1 MTRMMPRVMAAS
13 AMFEMEPKSA
23 DPAPPA
29 AQRMA
34 TGSSEMPMTVITD
47 PVTTGGKKCSRRA
60 NTPDSRNPAR
70 PAIRTEPK
78 MARRPST
85 PPPAEAPTAI
95 IEATAANE
103 VPCTIGSFA
112 PIQGTPRV
120 CSRVA
125 RPDTSRVA
133 ASRYDR
139 SAKGSL
145 SVLPTMN
152 GTATTPAYMLITC
165 CRPYRTIGPGLRTS
179 STGCVPSGSRATPSC
194 PEKFSAG
201 CSECAIR
208 TTSPGPGRRPVPGRV
223 RRRCGWCPR

>member
-13 AMFEMEPKSA
+13 AMFEIEPKSA
-23 DPAPPA
+23 DPTPPA

-34 TGSSEMPMTVITD
+34 TGSSEMPM
-47 PVTTGGKKCSRRA
+47 
-60 NTPDSRNPAR
+60 
-70 PAIRTEPK
+70 
-78 MARRPST
+78 
-85 PPPAEAPTAI
+85 TAI

-125 RPDTSRVA
+125 RPDTSSVA

-139 SAKGSL
+139 SAKGSF

-165 CRPYRTIGPGLRTS
+165 CRPYRTIGPVRQERHALLSAEILSAGHFRSPALARVEGQS
-179 STGCVPSGSRATPSC
+179 RGGCVVVVDGALDEPV
-194 PEKFSAG
+194 
-201 CSECAIR
+201 
-208 TTSPGPGRRPVPGRV
+208 GPVIGVEYLVRVLQPVWV
-223 RRRCGWCPR
+223 QVNHEVV